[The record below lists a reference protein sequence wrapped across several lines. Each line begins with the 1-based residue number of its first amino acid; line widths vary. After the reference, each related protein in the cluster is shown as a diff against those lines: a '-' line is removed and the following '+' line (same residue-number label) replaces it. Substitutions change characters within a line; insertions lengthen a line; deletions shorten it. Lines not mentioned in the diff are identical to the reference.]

1 MDVIYVVNATDKDI
15 DNNGYLMYS
24 LQNYESVFSI
34 HPTNGEVK
42 RIADIDF
49 EQIKDYEVC
58 CI

>member
-1 MDVIYVVNATDKDI
+1 MNATDKDI
-15 DNNGYLMYS
+15 DNNGYLVYS

-34 HPTNGEVK
+34 HPSNGEVK